1 MGRIQIVISRALLTS
16 ILTVS
21 GRLVNRDIHSR
32 RRREANRGMASWG
45 GRAELWHWC
54 THGSSAWQM

>member
-1 MGRIQIVISRALLTS
+1 MVISHALLMG

-32 RRREANRGMASWG
+32 RRREANRGMAS
-45 GRAELWHWC
+45 
-54 THGSSAWQM
+54 